1 MSEVD
6 LYLRLRIHMFHKI
19 FTLSFLFVL
28 LLKCKAQRRK
38 AKRYLACS
46 DSLSSYLVRHD
57 LKALLFR
64 LYDLGVI
71 SHNFWLVKVCLMQAE
86 SIQSHSSIRSM
97 NTFIRSNCFCSYN

>member
-6 LYLRLRIHMFHKI
+6 LYLRLRIHMFQKI

-57 LKALLFR
+57 SKALLFR